1 MHHTAKNAI
10 AAGEKTP
17 GLDSATVLN
26 KFRRPLV
33 EYLISGLEVN
43 DKGVRILA
51 VDMLGAS
58 GDTRAI
64 ESLKPLVIDQDPDV
78 RMAAKKSLE
87 RICPG
92 SVTFASSR
100 EDNCGN
106 CMIRIIATE
115 ALEQLKH
122 NLDPHIRQ

>member
-1 MHHTAKNAI
+1 MHYTAKNATT
-10 AAGEKTP
+10 AAEKTT
-17 GLDSATVLN
+17 GLDSATALK

-64 ESLKPLVIDQDPDV
+64 ESLKPLVIDWDPDV
-78 RMAAKKSLE
+78 RTAAKKSLE
-87 RICPG
+87 MICPG
-92 SVTFASSR
+92 AVPFAGSR
-100 EDNCGN
+100 GDNCGN

-122 NLDPHIRQ
+122 NLDPHILK

>member
-10 AAGEKTP
+10 AVGDKTP
-17 GLDSATVLN
+17 GLDSATALK

-43 DKGVRILA
+43 DTGVRILA
-51 VDMLGAS
+51 VDMLGTS

-64 ESLKPLVIDQDPDV
+64 ESLKLLVIDRDPVV
-78 RMAAKKSLE
+78 RTAAKKSLE

-92 SVTFASSR
+92 SVLFAGTR
-100 EDNCGN
+100 GDNCGN